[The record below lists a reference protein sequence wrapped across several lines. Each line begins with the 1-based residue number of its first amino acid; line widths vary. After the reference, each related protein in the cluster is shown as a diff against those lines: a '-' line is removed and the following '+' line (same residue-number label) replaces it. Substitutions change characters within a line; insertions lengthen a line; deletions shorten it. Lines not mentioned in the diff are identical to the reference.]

1 MLCED
6 DTRPH
11 NDAAYVRYDARQET
25 QATNVGGL
33 FSYLELE
40 SFLTCICFG
49 CFSLLLWQ
57 AQDIF
62 DSPAEATQYTPG
74 WAKVVAVGQV
84 RCFGVLPCRRQN

>member
-1 MLCED
+1 MILD
-6 DTRPH
+6 HTTMQRTYVTRQ
-11 NDAAYVRYDARQET
+11 DKKRKRRM
-25 QATNVGGL
+25 GGDC

-74 WAKVVAVGQV
+74 WAKVVAMGQV
-84 RCFGVLPCRRQN
+84 RCFGVLPCRRQNE